1 MRRVPI
7 RLRLALA
14 FALAMGVVLAAT
26 GGFLY
31 LELRASLDE
40 SIDES
45 LDARMAELAP
55 RVAEGDAD
63 IGAEQI
69 DPDERFAQVFDLMG
83 QVLGG
88 TPQIGEDALLPDA
101 DALDRLSEG
110 STLRFALEDVPGISG
125 PTRIL
130 AMPVDTPSGTRV
142 LLVGASLE
150 DRDETLREFQSSCFS
165 SAPLRSSSQRSSATG
180 LRQPRCVQSRRC
192 ERRRPRSRAPSPG
205 GTCPFPARGTRFTG
219 SGRP

>member
-26 GGFLY
+26 GAFLY

-45 LDARMAELAP
+45 LDARMSELAP
-55 RVAEGDAD
+55 RVAGGDAD
-63 IGAEQI
+63 IGAERI
-69 DPDERFAQVFDLMG
+69 DSDERFAQVFDLVG

-88 TPQIGEDALLPDA
+88 TPRIGEDALLPDA
-101 DALDRLSEG
+101 DALGRLRGG

-125 PTRIL
+125 PTTTSRAL
-130 AMPVDTPSGTRV
+130 PSKTMAVAGTPS
-142 LLVGASLE
+142 
-150 DRDETLREFQSSCFS
+150 
-165 SAPLRSSSQRSSATG
+165 
-180 LRQPRCVQSRRC
+180 
-192 ERRRPRSRAPSPG
+192 PRSMRYR
-205 GTCPFPARGTRFTG
+205 C
-219 SGRP
+219 